1 MERVFLRFVLLSKNS
16 IKAVQSYC
24 LDRSICD
31 RQRDIVAKKMLGI
44 SGYKNP
50 DDVPEIDPVVV
61 LYELLGFSAKLK
73 DKDPENPLKASPELI
88 RLVADNGSLQTR
100 AYFAYNGI
108 ELPKA
113 SFLSKL
119 KNTGGNLL
127 DLARSSELT
136 GKALEAGKG
145 FLINKGISEYNK
157 LSSASSSNDNVSV
170 PKKTKKPAKK
180 AVKKQTTKS
189 VPKKSKN

>member
-16 IKAVQSYC
+16 IKAIQSYC

-44 SGYKNP
+44 SGYKTP

-73 DKDPENPLKASPELI
+73 TKDPENPLKASPELI
-88 RLVADNGSLQTR
+88 KLVADNGSLQTR

-157 LSSASSSNDNVSV
+157 LQNTSSSNDTAV

-180 AVKKQTTKS
+180 AIKKPVTKS
-189 VPKKSKN
+189 VPKKSKK